1 MLKKRMRRLFPDYAI
16 LPLIST
22 GLMNLLAFQGPKL
35 LQLYTGTANAIDMT
49 TAWDATLPF
58 LPIWVLPY
66 IGTFAFWTYQNIRVA
81 QESPEK
87 ACRLAVADITAKL
100 ICLVCF
106 VALPTTNVRPT
117 VEGSGVIPFLMR
129 FIYRV
134 DTPTN
139 LFPSIHCFV
148 AWLGTRFLYDS
159 QILGRRKTPVCILCT
174 LGSLTVFLSTLF
186 TRQHVLADVFA
197 GIAVAELGYW
207 VSRIRP
213 LTAAY
218 GRLNE
223 RFMRSRLGRFLS
235 WNR

>member
-1 MLKKRMRRLFPDYAI
+1 MLKKIMRRLFPDYAI

-22 GLMNLLAFQGPKL
+22 GVMNIVAYQGAKLFQLAA
-35 LQLYTGTANAIDMT
+35 GTANATDMT
-49 TAWDATLPF
+49 TAWDAALPF

-66 IGTFAFWTYQNIRVA
+66 IGTFFFWTYQNIRVA

-100 ICLVCF
+100 ICLICF
-106 VALPTTNVRPT
+106 LAVPTTNVRPT
-117 VEGSGVIPFLMR
+117 VEGSGAIAFLMR
-129 FIYRV
+129 FIYWI

-148 AWLGTRFLYDS
+148 AWLGTRFLYDC
-159 QILGRRKTPVCILCT
+159 QTLGRKKVPVCALCT
-174 LGSLTVFLSTLF
+174 LGSLAVFLSTLF
-186 TRQHVLADVFA
+186 TRQHVLADVLG
-197 GIAVAELGYW
+197 GIAVAEIGYW

-218 GRLNE
+218 GRLND
-223 RFMRSRLGRFLS
+223 RFQRSRLGRFLS
-235 WNR
+235 